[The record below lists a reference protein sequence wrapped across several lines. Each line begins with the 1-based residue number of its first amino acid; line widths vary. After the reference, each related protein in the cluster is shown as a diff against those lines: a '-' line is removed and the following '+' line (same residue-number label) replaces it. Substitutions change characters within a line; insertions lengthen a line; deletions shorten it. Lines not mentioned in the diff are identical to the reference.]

1 MQKKK
6 SNPKR
11 IKVQINPNIYLTNL
25 PLKNKSKIKL
35 MERIKR
41 EDSKS

>member
-11 IKVQINPNIYLTNL
+11 RNVQMNPNLYLTNL
-25 PLKNKSKIKL
+25 PLKNKTKIKL
-35 MERIKR
+35 IERIKR